1 MPSAPGRWMSDGA
14 RVDAHFPPTL
24 AAALQRIAAIRPGA
38 YARTRNHLGGAVTR
52 LSPYLT
58 HGIVSLP
65 QVAVAVHSAQ
75 ALALGDKLVMELGW
89 RAFFHHVARH
99 RGDGILQS
107 LHAGPR
113 PDEACAPQLP
123 DDIRQAR
130 TGVPVIDQAVR
141 ALYTT
146 GWLHNHARMWLAS
159 YVVHVRGVHW
169 RAGADWLLAHLL
181 DGDRASNHL
190 SWQWV
195 AGTGSHKPYLFNAE
209 NVARYA
215 SDSHADWC
223 SPGTVIDTSYDQLE
237 RWARGQARLPPATP
251 LPADQGAAEPTLW
264 HQLPPGLPAPA
275 ALPTADALAG
285 RQVQLVHP
293 WALAEPAADADPAM
307 LRLGVWPAE
316 HFARWPWSARRWVF
330 VAARM
335 ASITPLLVWAD
346 AAQLQQALQQ
356 AAGVQTTDHPEL
368 PAAWP
373 SAWRQPPAALLPEPS
388 SACSSFSQYWRLATR
403 HAKQLEDLPGWPLP
417 RQAGLF

>member
-1 MPSAPGRWMSDGA
+1 MSDA
-14 RVDAHFPPTL
+14 ALADDHFPPTL

-113 PDEACAPQLP
+113 PDDAYAPQLP

-141 ALYTT
+141 ALYAT
-146 GWLHNHARMWLAS
+146 GWLHNHARMWVAS

-215 SDSHADWC
+215 ADSHAAWS
-223 SPGTVIDTSYDQLE
+223 SPGSVIDTSYDQLE

-251 LPADQGAAEPTLW
+251 LPADQGVAEPALW
-264 HQLPPGLPAPA
+264 HQPPPGLPAPA
-275 ALPTADALAG
+275 ALPAADALAG

-293 WALAEPAADADPAM
+293 WALAEPPADADPSV

-316 HFARWPWSARRWVF
+316 HHARWPWSARRWAF
-330 VAARM
+330 VAARL
-335 ASITPLLVWAD
+335 AAITPLQVWAE
-346 AAQLQQALQQ
+346 AAQLQQALQL

-373 SAWRQPPAALLPEPS
+373 IAWRQPPAALLPEPA

-403 HAKQLEDLPGWPLP
+403 HVQQLADLPGWPSP
-417 RQAGLF
+417 RQADLF